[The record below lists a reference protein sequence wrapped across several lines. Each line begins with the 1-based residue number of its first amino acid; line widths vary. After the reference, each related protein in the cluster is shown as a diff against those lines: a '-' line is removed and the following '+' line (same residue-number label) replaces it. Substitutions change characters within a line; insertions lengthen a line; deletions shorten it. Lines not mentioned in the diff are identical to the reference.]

1 MPSVDIQGDERDNVG
16 VHGPVDDSSRPST
29 AASAS
34 PPPNAEMLTVIIP
47 AFNEEEG
54 LPPTLK
60 SLQAE
65 TRLTGCRIIVVD
77 DGSTDGTVAAA
88 RAVPGVEVL
97 QHLNN
102 KGYGAGIKTGTRHAS
117 TQYVAWF
124 DADGQHRAEDLARLF
139 EAAVNNDY
147 DAVFGNRASGSA
159 VVKSRVAGKKVL
171 GFVANSVANQKIPDI
186 NCGLRVFRRAV
197 LTSYLPLLPD
207 GFSASTTTT
216 LLCIKRNRH
225 HAFLPIVTAERVG
238 KSTVKQVRDGVRT
251 LHLMMRILFLF
262 SAFRTFALASG
273 ILLALGIGYGTT
285 LAIMHGQGFPVLA
298 ALITLAGVIMMGFG
312 IVSDQISA
320 LRIDLLERGEEPHGP
335 PRRDRE

>member
-1 MPSVDIQGDERDNVG
+1 M
-16 VHGPVDDSSRPST
+16 T
-29 AASAS
+29 AAITTLASAS
-34 PPPNAEMLTVIIP
+34 APAIDASMLTVIIP

-60 SLQAE
+60 ALLAE
-65 TRLTGCRIIVVD
+65 PRLRGCRVIVID
-77 DGSTDGTVAAA
+77 DGSTDGTVAVA

-117 TQYVAWF
+117 TAYVAWF
-124 DADGQHRAEDLARLF
+124 DADGQHRPEDLANLF
-139 EAAVNNDY
+139 HAAVSNDY
-147 DAVFGNRASGSA
+147 DAVFGNRSTGSA

-197 LTSYLPLLPD
+197 LESYLPLLPD

-238 KSTVKQVRDGVRT
+238 TSSVKQVRDGVRT

-262 SAFRTFALASG
+262 SAFRTFALVAAV
-273 ILLALGIGYGTT
+273 LLVIGVGYGTT
-285 LAIMHGQGFPVLA
+285 IAIVHGQGFPVLA
-298 ALITLAGVIMMGFG
+298 ELITLAGVIMLGFG
-312 IVSDQISA
+312 VLSDQISA
-320 LRIDLLERGEEPHGP
+320 LRIDLLERGESHG
-335 PRRDRE
+335 RDR